1 MVSKVTLHCEA
12 AITVAT
18 WRTLSTIL
26 HTSKPHL
33 PADWSIQSMMK
44 DLCEAVRTK
53 LDVCLR
59 IAVELQA
66 ASGGNLEVCTR
77 ECV

>member
-1 MVSKVTLHCEA
+1 
-12 AITVAT
+12 
-18 WRTLSTIL
+18 
-26 HTSKPHL
+26 
-33 PADWSIQSMMK
+33 MMK